1 MTGGS
6 GDDWRSRR
14 WPAVTAM
21 IGSSGDDRSRAV
33 GTSCEATNDCSGLA
47 SPVVACA
54 DNELPQ
60 VRCDH
65 AEGLTTAE
73 SGA

>member
-1 MTGGS
+1 MTGGC
-6 GDDWRSRR
+6 GDDRRSQRR
-14 WPAVTAM
+14 PAVSAI

-33 GTSCEATNDCSGLA
+33 GTSREATNDCSGLA
-47 SPVVACA
+47 GPVVACA
-54 DNELPQ
+54 DDELPQ

>member
-1 MTGGS
+1 M
-6 GDDWRSRR
+6 SR
-14 WPAVTAM
+14 
-21 IGSSGDDRSRAV
+21 
-33 GTSCEATNDCSGLA
+33 EATNDCSGLA
-47 SPVVACA
+47 GPVVACA
-54 DNELPQ
+54 DDELPQ